1 MIRYR
6 WIWSSGLMLLPLL
19 AVLFVACSSDDEEA
33 SPMLSIYVYAP
44 ERPTVTR
51 AEIVPTNDEARVYNL
66 QIWVFRSSDPSKMV
80 ASLTLKTEEELQA
93 LNNDKGATYSV
104 AITDHSFARYPEP
117 VDIYVLANVLDNN
130 GTNVLEYINSS
141 TDLDEACFNGGHF
154 FNFMKSP
161 EYQAVTTIPEG
172 KGVPMSG
179 VARGRSVVDKN
190 SVFHINDANLKLVRD
205 VSKIRFVFSSLDGED
220 LLYID
225 GVTLDNN
232 MLYKKEHFFLDDAH
246 PYYWVEDPFT
256 LSGDKQVQ
264 LVKGDLINPVKHV
277 QGVDPIAYAI
287 TSEMS
292 DEEYETKINE
302 GISEGKLTQF
312 PVVYLPESD
321 KKLTGTIWYRLSSDT
336 SPAGRKSAKFSMI
349 AGDFRRNQTWIV
361 YSYYIGS
368 SKLEINTV
376 KVTNWKDETPQDP
389 HELHNL

>member
-1 MIRYR
+1 
-6 WIWSSGLMLLPLL
+6 MLLPLL
-19 AVLFVACSSDDEEA
+19 AVLFVACSSDDEE
-33 SPMLSIYVYAP
+33 PLPRLNIYIYAP

-51 AEIVPTNDEARVYNL
+51 SGSVEALPAEAMVHNL
-66 QIWVFRSSDPSKMV
+66 QIWVFRSSDPTKKV
-80 ASLTLKTEEELQA
+80 ASLTLTKPEELQA

-130 GTNVLEYINSS
+130 GTNVLEDINSS
-141 TDLDEACFNGGHF
+141 TVLDEARFNGGHF
-154 FNFMKSP
+154 FSFMDSRFS
-161 EYQAVTTIPEG
+161 YQAATTIPEG
-172 KGVPMSG
+172 KGIPMSG

-232 MLYKKEHFFLDDAH
+232 MLYKEEHFFLDDAH
-246 PYYWVEDPFT
+246 PYYWVEKEDLFT

-389 HELHNL
+389 HELHNW